1 MNYKI
6 FESLLKMH
14 NLTVYKVSKATGIA
28 QSTFSDWKS
37 GRSTP
42 KADKLKKIAD
52 FFDVSVSYLLGDD
65 EELFGANLG
74 ISLRGAKCAVPIIG
88 EIRAGSPI
96 ITNETLIGSYP
107 DNFYL
112 W

>member
-1 MNYKI
+1 MEYKI
-6 FESLLKMH
+6 FDSLLKMH

-52 FFDVSVSYLLGDD
+52 FFGVSVSYLIQGDD
-65 EELFGANLG
+65 ELLEDP
-74 ISLRGAKCAVPIIG
+74 RAKLAY
-88 EIRAGSPI
+88 RS
-96 ITNETLIGSYP
+96 
-107 DNFYL
+107 
-112 W
+112 